1 MTTQLIRFPT
11 GYRVLIGPA
20 IDQVLLLALGERLDG
35 ESIPVSLR
43 HDPATPDQRP
53 TIAILLDSRNMRR
66 LLGAEPAGIG
76 NPPQGEPRAWWRLG
90 AIHGDD
96 PNREALSERIDDQDA
111 PLLACLNWERH
122 AWRVRVMTPD
132 PDAEDCDLLF

>member
-1 MTTQLIRFPT
+1 MITHLARFPT
-11 GYRVLIGPA
+11 IYRVVIGPD
-20 IDQVLLLALGERLDG
+20 IDQVLLRALGEHLDG
-35 ESIPVSLR
+35 ESIPVSLS

-66 LLGAEPAGIG
+66 LLGTEPAWIG
-76 NPPQGEPRAWWRLG
+76 NAPKYEPLSWWRLG
-90 AIHGDD
+90 TIHGND
-96 PNREALSERIDDQDA
+96 PNWEALSERIADQDA